1 MKNSGMMPA
10 LCLLCAVMLWLSVSL
25 LILSGGLTMIAIALG
40 VSLYL
45 LGIVLIVKGFFVEI
59 QRQK

>member
-1 MKNSGMMPA
+1 MNDPGMMPV

-25 LILSGGLTMIAIALG
+25 LILSGGITMIALALE

-45 LGIVLIVKGFFVEI
+45 LGVVLIVKGFFMEP
-59 QRQK
+59 RR

>member
-1 MKNSGMMPA
+1 MNSPDMMPV

-25 LILSGGLTMIAIALG
+25 LILSGGVTMIALVLE

-45 LGIVLIVKGFFVEI
+45 LGVVLIVKGFFMEL
-59 QRQK
+59 RR